1 MGWPWG
7 SASQTSNEV
16 KNLDPSLR
24 EMLDN
29 QNSKPLVP
37 PPKPETPYL
46 DQVTTAP
53 KPSETTT
60 TAADSAPKVPPQSQF
75 QDGRYAKLWENYKP
89 LAQVEDATKT
99 DQQRMRDL
107 MEDQESKKAFL
118 GMMALE
124 NCAMEQWAEH
134 ECLTGP
140 VSVSRALLCR
150 DENRAFSR
158 CFETQSKLL
167 KALGYMSVINQP
179 EEAEKVQ
186 MHADRLW
193 QRIVEQEKAID
204 EAKKNDQPIPH
215 FQPVLPRKDITPA
228 SELSEELGKALEK
241 RVRGMNPQQRAIE
254 EAAFA
259 AEIENQKT
267 IGKQG
272 VEFLERE
279 QQARSKRFKDV
290 LKTALPRKHYQE
302 STTKKALPRQHYQDS
317 TTKTSLQ
324 RQFTD
329 TPHTLRLHRFNNMPI
344 TNLALAD
351 PFAALSITGQPPPN
365 VLFNFNPVHIVH
377 RDPRPIATQG
387 PPSVQQLT
395 LEQLAESTYTINLP
409 LNTSSIRKILQGRRK
424 FISEMEGMINDLPH
438 ITELTVVVGIEPI
451 HTDLTNA
458 RETVTDLFWTTVNA
472 ALFYRNSLIK
482 YTASMENTHYI
493 ANNGD
498 EVRALLE
505 DLTFMVV

>member
-1 MGWPWG
+1 MGWLWG
-7 SASQTSNEV
+7 SASQTADEV

-24 EMLDN
+24 DMLDK
-29 QNSKPLVP
+29 QISKPSVP
-37 PPKPETPYL
+37 PPKPATPYL

-53 KPSETTT
+53 TPSRTTT
-60 TAADSAPKVPPQSQF
+60 TNSTPKVPPQSQF
-75 QDGRYAKLWENYKP
+75 QDGRYAELWKNYKP
-89 LAQVEDATKT
+89 LAQIEDAAKT

-140 VSVSRALLCR
+140 ASVSRALLCR
-150 DENRAFSR
+150 AENRAFTR

-167 KALGYMSVINQP
+167 KALGYMSVIDQP

-204 EAKKNDQPIPH
+204 EAKKNDQPIPK
-215 FQPVLPRKDITPA
+215 FQTVLPRKDISPA
-228 SELSEELGKALEK
+228 SDLSQELRKALEK
-241 RVRGMNPQQRAIE
+241 RVKGMDPQQRAIE

-272 VEFLERE
+272 VQFLERE
-279 QQARSKRFKDV
+279 QQARAKRFKE
-290 LKTALPRKHYQE
+290 ALPNN
-302 STTKKALPRQHYQDS
+302 L
-317 TTKTSLQ
+317 
-324 RQFTD
+324 TD
-329 TPHTLRLHRFNNMPI
+329 TPHRYASQIRLTDTPQTLLTLNDIHRFSNMSI
-344 TNLALAD
+344 TNIALED
-351 PFAALSITGQPPPN
+351 PFASLSINGQRPPN
-365 VLFNFNPVHIVH
+365 VPFTFNPIHIVH
-377 RDPRPIATQG
+377 QEPTSIATQG
-387 PPSVQQLT
+387 PTSVEHLT
-395 LEQLAESTYTINLP
+395 LEQLTDNTYMIILF
-409 LNTSSIRKILQGRRK
+409 LDTSSVRDIQRGHRR
-424 FISEMEGMINDLPH
+424 FTRDIERMINNIPH
-438 ITELTVVVGIEPI
+438 ITELNVVVDLEPI
-451 HTDLTNA
+451 HLNLIKTCEN
-458 RETVTDLFWTTVNA
+458 VTDLFWTTMNA
-472 ALFYRNSLIK
+472 SLFCRNTLIK
-482 YTASMENTHYI
+482 YTALMEQATYI

-505 DLTFMVV
+505 DLTFMVN